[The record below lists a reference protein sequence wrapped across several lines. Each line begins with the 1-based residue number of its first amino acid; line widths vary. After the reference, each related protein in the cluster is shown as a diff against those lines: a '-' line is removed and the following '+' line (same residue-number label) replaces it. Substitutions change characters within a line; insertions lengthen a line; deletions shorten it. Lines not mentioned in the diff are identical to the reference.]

1 MKRYFY
7 LEESASKS
15 GKFLIRANFTTM
27 PLLSTTGS
35 FNVLAAR
42 LMGLKYADYLRV
54 CRDVFGADII
64 GKNERYPLAY
74 FARTPEVEM
83 LLKILNKRV
92 ELIMAYKEGI
102 AAEYEKE
109 FEKELEG
116 LKDGQ

>member
-1 MKRYFY
+1 MKKYFY
-7 LEESASKS
+7 LDESASKP
-15 GKFLIRANFTTM
+15 GKFLIRTNFTTM

-35 FNVLAAR
+35 FNILAAR

-64 GKNERYPLAY
+64 GKNVKYPVAY
-74 FARTPEVEM
+74 FTRTPEVEM

-102 AAEYEKE
+102 AAEYKE
-109 FEKELEG
+109 EFKDELEV